1 MVELFILYMDKI
13 TNREKYK
20 LSGVILMI
28 IQTLSKIQKKNGE
41 IVPFEVEKIEN
52 AVQKAINEMEDP
64 DGPIY
69 MGAPERVAEIVCEQ
83 LSMIDDLNIPNV
95 MMVHKFVENAMM
107 DLKLYDAAR
116 AYFRYRDQHK
126 LDIFKKRV
134 NIKPYEYPQL
144 LEYIDAI
151 RHSYWIH
158 TEFNYNPDIQ
168 DMKVNLK
175 PHDVNLVLRA
185 MLAISQ
191 IESAVKEFWGK
202 IGDKMP
208 KPEIKKV
215 GATFSESEVRHEDAY
230 SHLVE
235 ILGLN
240 SEFDK
245 LKKIPAMLKRIEYL
259 EKVNQNNKAIENKD
273 FFESIILFSMFI
285 ENVSLFSQ
293 FLIVMSF
300 NKHGNMLKGM
310 SNAVEA
316 TSKEENIHAMFGFEL
331 VNLIKKENPE
341 WWTEDLVDY
350 IKTITHQAYDA
361 EVEIIDWMYE
371 EGDSEFAP
379 KEQTVEY
386 IKKRFNSSLVEIGVD
401 PIFDIDESIIKKT
414 QWFDEE
420 IDINKDTDFF
430 NKRSTAYTKK
440 QKSVSEDDL
449 F

>member
-1 MVELFILYMDKI
+1 
-13 TNREKYK
+13 
-20 LSGVILMI
+20 MI
-28 IQTLSKIQKKNGE
+28 IQTLTKIQKKNGE
-41 IVPFEVEKIEN
+41 VVPFEIKKIEG

-64 DGPIY
+64 NDPIY
-69 MGAPERVAEIVCEQ
+69 LNAPERVAEMVSQE
-83 LSMIDDLNIPNV
+83 LLMVDDLNIPDVNT
-95 MMVHKFVENAMM
+95 VHKLVENSMM
-107 DLKLYDAAR
+107 HLDLYDAAR
-116 AYFRYRDQHK
+116 AYFAYRDQHK
-126 LDIFKKRV
+126 LDIFKKRI
-134 NIKPYEYPQL
+134 NIKPYEYYQL
-144 LEYIDAI
+144 LDYIDAI

-168 DMKVNLK
+168 DIKVNLSEK
-175 PHDVNLVLRA
+175 DVNLVLRA

-202 IGDKMP
+202 IGNKMP

-230 SHLVE
+230 SHLIE

-240 SEFDK
+240 SEFNK
-245 LKKIPAMLKRIEYL
+245 LNDIPAMRKRMEYL
-259 EKVNQNNKAIENKD
+259 EKVNQNNKATENKD

-293 FLIVMSF
+293 FLIIMSF

-316 TSKEENIHAMFGFEL
+316 TSKEETIHAMFGFEL
-331 VNLIKKENPE
+331 VNIIKKENPK
-341 WWTEDLVDY
+341 WWTKELVEY
-350 IKTITHQAYDA
+350 IKVMTQQAYDA
-361 EVEIIDWMYE
+361 EVEIIEWMYE

-379 KEQTVEY
+379 KEQTIEY
-386 IKKRFNSSLVEIGVD
+386 IKKRFNASLVEIGVD
-401 PIFDIDESIIKKT
+401 PIFEINEEIIKKT

-440 QKSVSEDDL
+440 QKSVSADDL

>member
-1 MVELFILYMDKI
+1 
-13 TNREKYK
+13 
-20 LSGVILMI
+20 MI
-28 IQTLSKIQKKNGE
+28 IKTLSKIQKKNGE
-41 IVPFEVEKIEN
+41 VVPFEVKKIEG
-52 AVQKAINEMEDP
+52 AVQKAINEMDDP
-64 DGPIY
+64 NDPIY
-69 MGAPERVAEIVCEQ
+69 VGAPERVAEKVCEE
-83 LSMIDDLNIPNV
+83 LSLIEDLNYPNV
-95 MMVHKFVENAMM
+95 NMVHKLVENTMM
-107 DLKLYDAAR
+107 DLRLHDAAR
-116 AYFRYRDQHK
+116 AYFKYRDLHK
-126 LDIFKKRV
+126 LNIFKKRI
-134 NIKPYEYPQL
+134 NIKPYEYYQL

-168 DMKVNLK
+168 DIKVNLK
-175 PHDVNLVLRA
+175 KEDVTLVLRA

-202 IGDKMP
+202 IGDKLP

-215 GATFSESEVRHEDAY
+215 GATFAESEVRHEDAY

-240 SEFDK
+240 SEFNK
-245 LKKIPAMLKRIEYL
+245 LNKVPAMQKRVEYL

-293 FLIVMSF
+293 FLIIMSF

-316 TSKEENIHAMFGFEL
+316 TSKEETIHAMFGFEL
-331 VNLIKKENPE
+331 VNIIKKENPD
-341 WWTEDLVDY
+341 WWTEELVTH
-350 IKTITHQAYDA
+350 IKAMTQQAYEA
-361 EVEIIDWMYE
+361 EMDIIDWMYE
-371 EGDSEFAP
+371 DGDSEFAP
-379 KEQTVEY
+379 KEQTAEY
-386 IKKRFNSSLVEIGVD
+386 IKKRFNTSLLEIGVE
-401 PIFDIDESIIKKT
+401 PIFTIDEDIVGKT
-414 QWFDEE
+414 VWFDEE

-440 QKSVSEDDL
+440 QKSVSKDDL

>member
-1 MVELFILYMDKI
+1 
-13 TNREKYK
+13 
-20 LSGVILMI
+20 MI
-28 IQTLSKIQKKNGE
+28 IQTLTKIQKKNGE
-41 IVPFEVEKIEN
+41 VVPFEIKKIEG

-64 DGPIY
+64 NDPIY
-69 MGAPERVAEIVCEQ
+69 LNAPERVAEMVSQE
-83 LSMIDDLNIPNV
+83 LLMVDDLNIPDVNT
-95 MMVHKFVENAMM
+95 VHKLVENSMM
-107 DLKLYDAAR
+107 HLDLYDAAR
-116 AYFRYRDQHK
+116 AYFAYRDQHK
-126 LDIFKKRV
+126 LDIFKKRI
-134 NIKPYEYPQL
+134 NIKPYEYYQL
-144 LEYIDAI
+144 LDYIDAI

-168 DMKVNLK
+168 DIKVNLSEK
-175 PHDVNLVLRA
+175 DVNLVLRA

-202 IGDKMP
+202 IGNKMP

-230 SHLVE
+230 SHLIE

-240 SEFDK
+240 SEFNK
-245 LKKIPAMLKRIEYL
+245 LNDIPAMRKRMEYL
-259 EKVNQNNKAIENKD
+259 EKVNQNNKATENKD

-316 TSKEENIHAMFGFEL
+316 TSKEETIHAMFGFEL
-331 VNLIKKENPE
+331 VNIIKKENPK
-341 WWTEDLVDY
+341 WWTKELVEH
-350 IKTITHQAYDA
+350 IKVMTQQAYDA
-361 EVEIIDWMYE
+361 EVEIIEWMYE

-379 KEQTVEY
+379 KEQTIEY
-386 IKKRFNSSLVEIGVD
+386 IKKRFNASLVEIGVD
-401 PIFDIDESIIKKT
+401 PIFEIDEEIIKKT

-440 QKSVSEDDL
+440 QKSVSADDL